1 MDFPKY
7 RYPGLDSIRAVM
19 EALGNTWTN
28 LRKVSRLTSLKEW
41 KVRSA
46 LAFLVFVGIAER
58 VRRGRLFFYR
68 LKEGKDLFK
77 SFMRNEVF
85 FWVMWS
91 LYVGLPVRRGPWV
104 EFALKFATEARWV
117 EGNELTEMGRREVLA
132 AAIERAF
139 LEIAGARKVVPLSE
153 ISEVLEGWGLS
164 KEEFRRSAL
173 GAISHLR
180 NARIVR
186 LGRGKVGDY
195 LDIHG
200 LVIAP
205 RNSTL

>member
-1 MDFPKY
+1 MDLPKY

-19 EALGNTWTN
+19 GALGDTWMN
-28 LRKVSRLTSLKEW
+28 LRKVSRLTGLKEW
-41 KVRSA
+41 RARSA
-46 LAFLVFVGIAER
+46 LAFLVFLGIAER
-58 VRRGRLFFYR
+58 IRRGKLFFYR
-68 LKEGKDLFK
+68 LKGRRDLFR
-77 SFMRNEVF
+77 SFLRNEVF

-91 LYVGLPVRRGPWV
+91 LYVGLPVRKGPWV
-104 EFALKFATEARWV
+104 EFALKFAAEAGWV
-117 EGNELTEMGRREVLA
+117 EGDGLTEAGRREVLA

-139 LEIAGARKVVPLSE
+139 FEVAGPRKMVPLSE
-153 ISEVLEGWGLS
+153 ISEVLEEWGLS

-186 LGRGKVGDY
+186 LGRKKVGDY

-200 LVIAP
+200 LVIAAHGT
-205 RNSTL
+205 TL

>member
-1 MDFPKY
+1 MDLPKY

-19 EALGNTWTN
+19 SALGDAWMN
-28 LRKVSRLTSLKEW
+28 LKKVSSITGLKEW
-41 KVRSA
+41 RVRSA
-46 LAFLVFVGIAER
+46 LAFLVFLGVAER

-68 LKEGKDLFK
+68 LKERGNLFD

-91 LYVGLPVRRGPWV
+91 LYVGLPVKEGPWV
-104 EFALKFATEARWV
+104 EFALKFAAEARWI
-117 EGNELTEMGRREVLA
+117 EGNELTEIGRREVLA
-132 AAIERAF
+132 VAIERAF
-139 LEIAGARKVVPLSE
+139 FEIADAGEVVPLSKVSE
-153 ISEVLEGWGLS
+153 ILEKWGLS
-164 KEEFRRSAL
+164 REEFRRSAL

-186 LGRGKVGDY
+186 LGRKKVGDY

-200 LVIAP
+200 LVIATQ
-205 RNSTL
+205 STLG